1 MRILMV
7 EDEYNL
13 ADVVSSSLRDLNYE
27 VDVKSDGEEGLESA
41 LTGIYDLIIL
51 DVMLPHVDGFTILEE
66 IRKNHIDSKVIM
78 LTAKSTLDD
87 KLEGLENGAN
97 DYITKPFHMKELMAR
112 INIQLNPNVVVKKDN
127 ELVYKDLILD
137 LSNMK
142 LKAKK
147 SKQSVDLVN
156 KEFQLLEY
164 FMKNP
169 NQVLSKD
176 QIYEKVWGFDSEAE
190 SNNLEVFISFLR
202 KKIVAIG
209 SNVNIKAI
217 RGVGYK
223 LEVKDE

>member
-1 MRILMV
+1 MRVLIV

-13 ADVVSSSLRDLNYE
+13 ADVVSSALKDLNYE
-27 VDVKSDGEEGLESA
+27 VDVRSDGEEGLDSA

-51 DVMLPHVDGFTILEE
+51 DVMLPHVDGFTILDE

-112 INIQLNPNVVVKKDN
+112 INIQLNPNSIVKKDN
-127 ELVYKDLILD
+127 ELVFEDLILD
-137 LSNMK
+137 ISNMK
-142 LKAKK
+142 LKCKK
-147 SKQSVDLVN
+147 TKQSVELVN

-164 FMKNP
+164 FMKNT

-176 QIYEKVWGFDSEAE
+176 QIYEKVWGFDSETE

>member
-1 MRILMV
+1 MRILIV

-13 ADVVSSSLRDLNYE
+13 ADVVSSSLKDLNYE
-27 VDVKSDGEEGLESA
+27 VDVKSDGEEGLDSA

-66 IRKNHIDSKVIM
+66 IRKNNIESKVIM

-112 INIQLNPNVVVKKDN
+112 INIQLNPNTIVKKDN
-127 ELVYKDLILD
+127 ELIYKDLILD

-142 LKAKK
+142 LKCKK
-147 SKQSVDLVN
+147 SKQAVELVN

-209 SNVNIKAI
+209 SSVNIKAI

>member
-1 MRILMV
+1 MRILIV

-13 ADVVSSSLRDLNYE
+13 ADVVSSALKDLNYE
-27 VDVKSDGEEGLESA
+27 VDVKSDGEEGLDSA
-41 LTGIYDLIIL
+41 LTGIYDLIVL

-112 INIQLNPNVVVKKDN
+112 INIQLNPNTIVKKDN

-169 NQVLSKD
+169 DQVLSKD